1 MKIAKA
7 REKSKLL
14 MGLEFLNRRIL
25 LTEKD
30 KRLLLNLEKGFDGE
44 IEFDK
49 RIETYLNNE
58 MIVLNDLLLVNNG
71 MTFQMDSLIIT
82 SETIYIYEVKNYSGN
97 YLMNSGELMTSNG
110 IEVNNPLLQRARIEH
125 NIFSLLKE
133 WGLQYK
139 VEVNVLFINS
149 AFTLYQARIEDP
161 IILPTQIKSHLLEI
175 NNTSKLLT
183 KNNHFLA
190 NKLIR
195 LHDSSLP
202 FQKQLPIYTY
212 DHCKKG
218 LSCSKC
224 GSFDL
229 ILSQRSSLCK
239 DCDQENSVEEVI
251 LKNIEE
257 FMFLFPEK
265 KVTTQVVVDWCGDK
279 ISVQRIR
286 KILKDH
292 FTVIGLN
299 KSTYYE

>member
-1 MKIAKA
+1 MIIMKS
-7 REKSKLL
+7 REKSKL
-14 MGLEFLNRRIL
+14 MIGLEFLNRRIT
-25 LTEKD
+25 LTEKE
-30 KRLLLNLEKGFDGE
+30 KRLLLNLEKRFDGE
-44 IEFDK
+44 KEFDE
-49 RIETYLNNE
+49 RIKTYLSNE
-58 MIVLNDLLLVNNG
+58 IIVLNDLLLVNNG
-71 MTFQMDSLIIT
+71 TTFQIDSLIIT

-110 IEVNNPLLQRARIEH
+110 IEISNPLLQRARIEH

-149 AFTLYQARIEDP
+149 TFTLYQARIEDS
-161 IILPTQIKSHLLEI
+161 IILPTQVKSHLLEV
-175 NNTSKLLT
+175 NNTSRLLT

-195 LHDSSLP
+195 LHNRSLP
-202 FQKQLPIYTY
+202 FQKQLPRYNY
-212 DHCKKG
+212 DQCKKG
-218 LSCSKC
+218 LCCSKC

-229 ILSQRSSLCK
+229 ILKQRSCLCK
-239 DCDQENSVEEVI
+239 ACNEVSSI
-251 LKNIEE
+251 EKITLKNIEE

-265 KVTTQVVVDWCGDK
+265 KLTTRIVTEWCGNM
-279 ISVQRIR
+279 VTLQRIR

-292 FTVIGLN
+292 FTVVGLN